1 MSFGQDYD
9 TMGIASAL
17 TEGITSRS
25 QRRRQ
30 APPSWAPY
38 AGRSSAPVIKDNADL
53 FAAAEEEINANLP
66 SAPAAARGPAR
77 GRRQAKGKGG
87 AASSRARRSAKR
99 KAPALDKFS
108 SEEEEEEEEEDVSD
122 AETIEMTAEEIAE
135 SQPRKAAKPAPQI
148 IEKVWKVRAAAHCVR
163 FSHSIICFSHSII

>member
-1 MSFGQDYD
+1 MSFGKDYD

-30 APPSWAPY
+30 APPSWTPY
-38 AGRSSAPVIKDNADL
+38 DGRSSGVVIKDNADL
-53 FAAAEEEINANLP
+53 FASVEEEINANLP
-66 SAPAAARGPAR
+66 SAPAAARAPAR

-99 KAPALDKFS
+99 KAPVLDKFS
-108 SEEEEEEEEEDVSD
+108 SEEEEEEDVSD

-135 SQPRKAAKPAPQI
+135 SQPRKAAKPAPQM